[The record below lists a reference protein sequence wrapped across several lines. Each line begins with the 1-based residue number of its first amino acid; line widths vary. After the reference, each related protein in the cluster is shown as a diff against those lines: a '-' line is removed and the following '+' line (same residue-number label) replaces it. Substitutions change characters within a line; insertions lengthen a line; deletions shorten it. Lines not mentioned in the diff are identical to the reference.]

1 MHTICHMVIS
11 LDGRTTGDFLT
22 TPQGLAAADHYYEIN
37 RTDPAQAYACGRT
50 TMEGSFTGGHQP
62 DWAAFESAG
71 VPAGDFVAT
80 LAPRY
85 AVCFDR
91 LGRLGWQTGTVDD
104 ADPGYG
110 GAHVVEVLSPA
121 APAAARAYYRSI
133 GVSYIVADSLPQ
145 ALEKLQSHFGITRM
159 LLEGG
164 SEING
169 AFLRAG
175 LIDELSLVVAPITAR
190 PEDKPL
196 FATSDM
202 SSFRLISTTPHPSGS
217 LLLRYARA

>member
-37 RTDPAQAYACGRT
+37 RTDPAHAYACGRT
-50 TMEGSFTGGHQP
+50 TMESSFTGGHQP

-110 GAHVVEVLSPA
+110 GAHVVEVISPA
-121 APAAARAYYRSI
+121 APSAARAYYRSI
-133 GVSYIVADSLPQ
+133 GVSYIVAATLSQ

-169 AFLRAG
+169 AFLRAD

-190 PEDKPL
+190 PGDKPL

>member
-1 MHTICHMVIS
+1 MKILCHMVIS

-22 TPQGLAAADHYYEIN
+22 TPQGLASAEHYYDIN
-37 RTDPAQAYACGRT
+37 RNDPAQAYACGRT
-50 TMEGSFTGGHQP
+50 TMESSFTGGHQP
-62 DWAAFESAG
+62 DWATFEDAT

-91 LGRLGWQTGTVDD
+91 LGRLGWQSSTVED

-110 GAHVVEVLSPA
+110 GAHVVEVISPA
-121 APAAARAYYRSI
+121 APSAARAYYRSI
-133 GVSYIVADSLPQ
+133 GVSYIVADSLPL

-169 AFLRAG
+169 AFLRAD
-175 LIDELSLVVAPITAR
+175 LIDELSLVIAPITAR
-190 PEDKPL
+190 PDDKPL
-196 FATSDM
+196 FAGSDIVP
-202 SSFRLISTTPHPSGS
+202 FQLISATPHPSGS
-217 LLLRYARA
+217 LHLRYAKA